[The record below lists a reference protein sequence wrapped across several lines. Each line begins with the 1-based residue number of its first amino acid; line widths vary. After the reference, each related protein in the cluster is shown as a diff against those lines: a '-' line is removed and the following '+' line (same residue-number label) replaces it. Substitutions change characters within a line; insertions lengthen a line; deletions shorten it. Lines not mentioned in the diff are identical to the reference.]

1 MKKYIYDAKTYEEAK
16 GKALIELGTE
26 EKNIIINT
34 LEEKQGLLKKNVKI
48 EVIMINDV
56 LSYLKDKIN
65 TILNLMN
72 IDSKLEV
79 RRNEESIEINIFS
92 NHNSILIGKDG
103 KILDSL
109 QNIMRQIL
117 TKEISTDLKL
127 IIDVENYKEHRI
139 TNIERTARK
148 VAREVAKTRIEANLE
163 PMNSYERRIVHNT
176 LSKNK
181 YVYTKSIGEEPNRY
195 VVIKLKEENL

>member
-1 MKKYIYDAKTYEEAK
+1 MKKYIYEAKNYEEAQSK
-16 GKALIELGTE
+16 SLAELNLDE
-26 EKNIIINT
+26 QNVIINT
-34 LEEKQGLLKKNVKI
+34 LEEKQGLLKKSIKI
-48 EVIMINDV
+48 EVISINDI
-56 LSYLKDKIN
+56 LSDLKDKIS

-72 IDSKLEV
+72 IDANLEIK
-79 RRNEESIEINIFS
+79 RKEENITINIFS
-92 NHNSILIGKDG
+92 NHNSILIGKEG
-103 KILDSL
+103 KTLDSL

-117 TKEISTDLKL
+117 LKETSSDLKL

-148 VAREVAKTRIEANLE
+148 VAREVAKTKVEASLE

-195 VVIKLKEENL
+195 VMIKLKEEI

>member
-16 GKALIELGTE
+16 SKALIELGTG

-148 VAREVAKTRIEANLE
+148 VAREVAKTKIEANLE

>member
-1 MKKYIYDAKTYEEAK
+1 MKKYIYEAKNYEEAK
-16 GKALIELGTE
+16 KKALAELNLDE
-26 EKNIIINT
+26 QNVIINT
-34 LEEKQGLLKKNVKI
+34 LEEKQGLLKKSIKI
-48 EVIMINDV
+48 EVISINDI
-56 LSYLKDKIN
+56 LSDLKDKIS

-72 IDSKLEV
+72 VDANLEIK
-79 RRNEESIEINIFS
+79 RKEENIAINIFS
-92 NHNSILIGKDG
+92 NHNSILIGKEG
-103 KILDSL
+103 KTLDSL

-117 TKEISTDLKL
+117 LKETSSDLKL
-127 IIDVENYKEHRI
+127 IIDVENYKEHRM

-148 VAREVAKTRIEANLE
+148 VAREVAKTKVEASLE

-195 VVIKLKEENL
+195 VMIKLKEEI

>member
-1 MKKYIYDAKTYEEAK
+1 MKKYIYEAKNYEEAQS
-16 GKALIELGTE
+16 KALAELNLDE
-26 EKNIIINT
+26 QNVIINT
-34 LEEKQGLLKKNVKI
+34 LEEKQGLLKKSIKI
-48 EVIMINDV
+48 EVISINDI
-56 LSYLKDKIN
+56 LSDLKDKIS

-72 IDSKLEV
+72 IDANLEIK
-79 RRNEESIEINIFS
+79 RKEENITINIFS
-92 NHNSILIGKDG
+92 NHNSILIGKEG
-103 KILDSL
+103 KTLDSL
-109 QNIMRQIL
+109 HNIMRQIL
-117 TKEISTDLKL
+117 LKETSSDLKL

-148 VAREVAKTRIEANLE
+148 VAREVAKTKVEASLE

-195 VVIKLKEENL
+195 VMIKLKEEI

>member
-1 MKKYIYDAKTYEEAK
+1 MKKYIYEAKNYEEAQS
-16 GKALIELGTE
+16 KALAELNLDE
-26 EKNIIINT
+26 QNVIINT
-34 LEEKQGLLKKNVKI
+34 LEEKQGLLKKSIKI
-48 EVIMINDV
+48 EVISINDI
-56 LSYLKDKIN
+56 LSDLKDKIS

-72 IDSKLEV
+72 IDANLEIK
-79 RRNEESIEINIFS
+79 RKEENITINIFS
-92 NHNSILIGKDG
+92 NHNSILIGKEG
-103 KILDSL
+103 KTLDSL

-117 TKEISTDLKL
+117 LKETSSDLKL

-148 VAREVAKTRIEANLE
+148 VAREVAKTKVEASLE

-181 YVYTKSIGEEPNRY
+181 YVCTKSIGEEPNRY
-195 VVIKLKEENL
+195 VMIKLKEEI

>member
-1 MKKYIYDAKTYEEAK
+1 MKKYIYEAKNYEEAQS
-16 GKALIELGTE
+16 KALAELNLDE
-26 EKNIIINT
+26 QNVIINT
-34 LEEKQGLLKKNVKI
+34 LEEKQGLLKKSIKI
-48 EVIMINDV
+48 EVISINDI
-56 LSYLKDKIN
+56 LSDLKDKIS

-72 IDSKLEV
+72 IDANLEIK
-79 RRNEESIEINIFS
+79 RKEENITINIFS
-92 NHNSILIGKDG
+92 NHNSILIGKEG
-103 KILDSL
+103 KTLDSL

-117 TKEISTDLKL
+117 LKETSSDLKL

-148 VAREVAKTRIEANLE
+148 VAREVAKTKVEDSLE

-195 VVIKLKEENL
+195 VMIKLKEEI